1 MPNVQLRDMI
11 MYYEEAGSG
20 EPLVLVMGLGG
31 DLQGWAL
38 QVPAL
43 AKQFRVITFDN
54 RGSGRS
60 SAPDRPYSI
69 SGMADDL
76 AQLLDHLKVDKAHI
90 LGFSMGG
97 YIAQEFA
104 LKHPGRVNKL
114 ILMATAA
121 SIDGYGRNIVMGW
134 INVRRSSMSREQ
146 ITRLQATWLY
156 SPGLLD
162 DDARFERSV
171 ANSMANPYPQQD
183 HAFIRQGQAILGF
196 DASDRVAKIQ
206 AETLVVAAK
215 DDILVPPR
223 NAEKLAKLL
232 PKATLKVLE
241 GGHLGCMEYPNEY
254 NEAFL
259 EFLGVA
265 VPA

>member
-11 MYYEEAGSG
+11 MYYEETGSG
-20 EPLVLVMGLGG
+20 EPLVLIMGLGG

-43 AKQFRVITFDN
+43 AKHFRVITFDN

-60 SAPDRPYSI
+60 SAPDRMYSI

-76 AQLLDHLKVDKAHI
+76 AHLLDHLKIDRAHI

-97 YIAQEFA
+97 YIAQEFV
-104 LKHPGRVNKL
+104 LKYPARVGKL
-114 ILMATAA
+114 ILMATSA
-121 SIDGYGRNIVMGW
+121 SIDGYGRNILKGW
-134 INVRRSSMSREQ
+134 INLRRSNMSREQ
-146 ITRLQATWLY
+146 TARLQATWLY
-156 SPGLLD
+156 GPDLLD
-162 DDARFERSV
+162 DDALFERSIL
-171 ANSMANPYPQQD
+171 NSLSNPYPQQD
-183 HAFIRQGQAILGF
+183 HAFIRQAQAILGF
-196 DASDRVAKIQ
+196 DASDRAPKIQ
-206 AETLVVAAK
+206 AETLVIAAK

-223 NAEKLAKLL
+223 NTEKLAKLL
-232 PKATLKVLE
+232 PKATLQVLE

-259 EFLGVA
+259 AFLGVTI
-265 VPA
+265 PA